1 MFEAAVKYCGTS
13 LHENLVNGS
22 NLSKSL
28 TGIILRF
35 IINGFA
41 VMGDIEQMFYQANV
55 PTSYR
60 DALQFL

>member
-1 MFEAAVKYCGTS
+1 MFDAAVKYYGTS

-28 TGIILRF
+28 IGIILRF
-35 IINGFA
+35 LINRFA
-41 VMGDIEQMFYQANV
+41 VMGDIEQMFYQVNV

-60 DALQFL
+60 DALQLL